1 MYQQHGLGEQMLMT
15 ATIPAVLAA
24 SKGPKGDC
32 FSCERGM
39 GCNNSLSVDPPS
51 QSYRHRRG
59 GDSAVVVIC
68 ACTAF
73 ESSEV
78 SICRLTRHPR

>member
-1 MYQQHGLGEQMLMT
+1 MLMI

-39 GCNNSLSVDPPS
+39 GCNNSLSVDNPPPPQIIS
-51 QSYRHRRG
+51 TSSRR
-59 GDSAVVVIC
+59 
-68 ACTAF
+68 
-73 ESSEV
+73 
-78 SICRLTRHPR
+78 